1 MINSFAGLEM
11 SRRALNAFRM
21 GLQVAGHNASNVRT
35 EGFSRQRVNLSTTVP
50 FAMPGLSS
58 PAIPGQIGT
67 GSKIDEIIRIRDQFL
82 DFQFRS
88 ELSALGYWSKIN
100 HMYNTVQLH
109 LAEPAGNGVRAAFDS
124 LWGAVQELQRNPES
138 SAVRRSMVEAA
149 NTLGG
154 MLDNVVRGLEQYS
167 DMVNAEVKS
176 AVGEINGTLHE
187 IASLNR
193 QIHTVQA
200 MGQNPND
207 LLDKRDLLIERLS
220 VMIDI
225 EISEPFRHGNITGE
239 FFLTLN
245 GRTLVQGD
253 HVRELVAQPFLWNN
267 KIYYNVQVRDNEFDI
282 VENTGV
288 ALALATGPEGVHQLN
303 VLRMANGE
311 NWATGGN
318 DPMCII
324 NTQLTSR
331 NFGSID
337 VNGVTV
343 DGVVLPPGNGLAD
356 GTTRTFTV
364 SGHGQSFEFTFTWDA
379 GAGEWE
385 ISNSRNGDL
394 FSHDYITVDAL
405 VVYMQNVFDDIFSN
419 ISPPVIPSPIA
430 VAPVGPAGAATSFTI
445 TSTLPASPAPLA
457 GSHEISVTGMAV
469 ILGMSVTEN
478 ALLEHVS
485 MRVRPPTITE
495 PLGIATPFRIQVGT
509 QGTQVTSRLFR
520 NNPTLND
527 GDILGAGQPG
537 DTYTFRIGLHSY
549 QIDVTVT
556 WNESTGTWDISSDTG
571 EFGQSAGDSLT
582 VADLAAFL
590 DMALPNTGP
599 SAMSINLGTP
609 PTQFSIASDNK
620 HLISISDVVGNLA
633 AQMGMVNPNPV
644 ITIDVN
650 ENDSLEIIRN
660 KINEKFSAVNGLTQP
675 EQWVHAELRQDADQ
689 TWYLVITSNVAGEAQ
704 RITLMGDDEGN
715 KQALRRLGLLAVVES
730 QNSNGDT
737 IFREVTSY
745 SRIAEDAHFTFN
757 GVNYLSSDNKF
768 HQARRIPAGNNRN
781 DFSASRM
788 ETVSEGIF
796 LELKGVGRTAI
807 TVRHHVT
814 GGSVKALMDIRDGLL
829 PQMKAELDEIVWNM
843 VNHFNAL
850 QFSGYGIGNNITTTG
865 VAFFNQLS
873 FRSGAAS
880 MLRVNSAINDDI
892 SLIGAATGVNGVSL
906 GSGDGTNAARM
917 ASLQTSRLLNNG
929 TASLGEFYE
938 TFLAR
943 IGSEAGRASL
953 MLRAQQTLT
962 DQIDEQRQSI
972 MGVNID
978 EEMLDML
985 MFNHAF
991 NAMSRYAT
999 AVDEML
1005 DRIINGFGTV
1015 GR

>member
-1 MINSFAGLEM
+1 
-11 SRRALNAFRM
+11 
-21 GLQVAGHNASNVRT
+21 
-35 EGFSRQRVNLSTTVP
+35 
-50 FAMPGLSS
+50 
-58 PAIPGQIGT
+58 
-67 GSKIDEIIRIRDQFL
+67 
-82 DFQFRS
+82 
-88 ELSALGYWSKIN
+88 
-100 HMYNTVQLH
+100 
-109 LAEPAGNGVRAAFDS
+109 
-124 LWGAVQELQRNPES
+124 
-138 SAVRRSMVEAA
+138 
-149 NTLGG
+149 
-154 MLDNVVRGLEQYS
+154 
-167 DMVNAEVKS
+167 
-176 AVGEINGTLHE
+176 
-187 IASLNR
+187 
-193 QIHTVQA
+193 
-200 MGQNPND
+200 
-207 LLDKRDLLIERLS
+207 
-220 VMIDI
+220 
-225 EISEPFRHGNITGE
+225 
-239 FFLTLN
+239 
-245 GRTLVQGD
+245 
-253 HVRELVAQPFLWNN
+253 LVAQPFLWNN
-267 KIYYNVQVRDNEFDI
+267 RIFYDVQVRDNEFDI

-303 VLRMANGE
+303 VFRMANGE

-337 VNGVTV
+337 VNGTIV

-379 GAGEWE
+379 GASEWE
-385 ISNSRNGDL
+385 ITNNRNGDT
-394 FSHDYITVDAL
+394 FSNNYITVDDL
-405 VVYMQNVFDDIFSN
+405 VPYMQGVIDDIFSGLA
-419 ISPPVIPSPIA
+419 PPVIPSPITVAA
-430 VAPVGPAGAATSFTI
+430 VGVPPTSFTI
-445 TSTLPASPAPLA
+445 TSTLPTSEPLA
-457 GSHEISVTGMAV
+457 GRHEITVTGMAG
-469 ILGMSVTEN
+469 ILNMRVTDN

-495 PLGIATPFRIQVGT
+495 PLGIATGFRIQVGT

-537 DTYTFRIGLHSY
+537 DTYTFRIGLHNY

-556 WNESTGTWDISSDTG
+556 WNDSTGTWDISSDTG
-571 EFGQSAGDSLT
+571 EFGQSAGSNLT
-582 VADLAAFL
+582 TADLAAFL
-590 DMALPNTGP
+590 DTVLPNTGP
-599 SAMSINLGTP
+599 SAMSVNLGTP

-644 ITIDVN
+644 IAIDVN
-650 ENDSLEIIRN
+650 ENDSLETIRN
-660 KINEKFSAVNGLTQP
+660 KINEKFNADNGLTQP

-715 KQALRRLGLLAVVES
+715 KQGLRRLGLLAVEES
-730 QNSNGDT
+730 QNSNGET

-781 DFSASRM
+781 DFSASIM

-796 LELKGVGRTAI
+796 LELKGLGRTAI

-843 VNHFNAL
+843 VNHFNAF
-850 QFSGYGIGNNITTTG
+850 QFSGYGIGNNISTTG
-865 VAFFNQLS
+865 VAFFDQLS
-873 FRSGAAS
+873 FRSGAAR
-880 MLRVNSAINDDI
+880 MLSVNSAVNADI
-892 SLIGAATGVNGVSL
+892 SLIGAAMGRDGVSL

-943 IGSEAGRASL
+943 IGSEAGRANL